1 MIGRLIHRPLLLVCL
16 TLALASA
23 APSAR
28 ADDWPQWLGPRRDGV
43 WREDGILDRFPPGG
57 PKVLWRTP
65 IGSGYAGPAVSG
77 GRVYVTDR
85 VLTRGVKNP
94 ADGFARG
101 ALAGSERVH
110 CLDEATG
117 NILWTHEYDCQYRI
131 AYPAGPRT
139 TPVVADGKVYTLGAM
154 GDLLCLH
161 AGNGKPL
168 WGHNLVK
175 EYGADPQMWGFAGHP
190 LLDRDRLI
198 CLVGGD
204 RSVVVAFHKDTGREL
219 WRSLSSRAAGYC
231 PPVIY
236 QIGATRQLIVWHTEA
251 VCGLDPET
259 GKSLWEVDFRVKS
272 SLSIAM
278 PRFDAGRLLVTAFY
292 DGALMLKVAAD
303 RPAAEVLWQGK
314 SRSELPDKT
323 DTLHSIMPTP
333 VLRDGYVY
341 GVCSYGQLRCL
352 KADTGERVWESMEAT
367 RAKKDGRMVPDT
379 PRPIEKPTELSERW
393 GNAFLVPNGERFF
406 LFNEKGDLIIA
417 RLTPAGYREIDRA
430 HVIEPDNVMPGRP
443 VVWSHPAF
451 AHRRAFVRNDHEI
464 VCLSLEK

>member
-1 MIGRLIHRPLLLVCL
+1 MG
-16 TLALASA
+16 LALALAVA
-23 APSAR
+23 APPAR

-43 WREDGILDRFPPGG
+43 WREDGILDKFPPGG

-65 IGSGYAGPAVSG
+65 IGSGYAGPAVVG

-85 VLTRGVKNP
+85 VLKRGVKNP
-94 ADGFARG
+94 TDGFARG
-101 ALAGSERVH
+101 ATAGLAGSERVL

-117 NILWTHEYDCQYRI
+117 KILWTHDYECQYRI

-154 GDLLCLH
+154 GDLLCLDA
-161 AGNGKPL
+161 AGGRPL
-168 WGHNLVK
+168 WGHDFVK
-175 EYGADPQMWGFAGHP
+175 QYGADTQMWGFAGHP

-204 RSVVVAFHKDTGREL
+204 GSVVVAFHKDTGREL
-219 WRSLSSRAAGYC
+219 WRSLSSRAAGYS

-236 QIGATRQLIVWHTEA
+236 QVGSTRQLIVWHVEA
-251 VCGLDPET
+251 VCGVDPET
-259 GKSLWEVDFRVKS
+259 GMRLWEVAFPVKS

-278 PRFDAGRLLVTAFY
+278 PRYDAGGLFVTAFY
-292 DGALMLKVAAD
+292 DGAMMLRMAGDRAAAD
-303 RPAAEVLWQGK
+303 VLWRGR

-333 VLRDGYVY
+333 VLRDGYIY

-352 KADTGERVWESMEAT
+352 KADTGERVWETMEAT
-367 RAKKDGRMVPDT
+367 RAKKDGRTVPAT
-379 PRPIEKPTELSERW
+379 PKPIEKPADVSERW
-393 GNAFLVPNGERFF
+393 SNAFLVPNGERFF

-417 RLTPAGYREIDRA
+417 SLTPAGYREIDRA

-451 AHRRAFVRNDHEI
+451 AHRKVFVRNDHEI
-464 VCLSLEK
+464 VCLSLAK